1 VLRRLFCLI
10 RGGHCWETITD
21 TAGAITFCARCGKMR
36 HPGAFVGDTFL
47 RTHTNLGYDVEFRET
62 EGQDALKEGRS
73 T

>member
-1 VLRRLFCLI
+1 
-10 RGGHCWETITD
+10 
-21 TAGAITFCARCGKMR
+21 MR